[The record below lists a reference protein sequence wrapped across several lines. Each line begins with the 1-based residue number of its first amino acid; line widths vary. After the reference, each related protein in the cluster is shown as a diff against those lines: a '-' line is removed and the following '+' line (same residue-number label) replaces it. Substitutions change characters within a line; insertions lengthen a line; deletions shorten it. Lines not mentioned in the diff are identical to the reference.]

1 MVGRLLGY
9 QVVTGI
15 IRCETGLRIGASS
28 DSLEIGGLDNPIIV
42 EPIHGMPY
50 IPGSSLKGKMRS
62 LLELAEGKFNPN
74 GEPYSGAKN
83 DGSIEN
89 CNISRLFG
97 PHRNPNHKFGPSR
110 LIVRDA
116 HLTEEWKQLFISRK
130 TELGNQFLDIKT
142 ENTINRNTGA
152 ARHPRHQ
159 ERVPVGTEFDFEFV
173 LRNFDWN
180 EVFGNEEVDNLRVL
194 ADVMVKL
201 EKDYL
206 GGSGT
211 RGYGKVIFMNV
222 KVDGKPYDIDTR
234 SFIEDGEQ

>member
-1 MVGRLLGY
+1 MAGRLLGY

-62 LLELAEGKFNPN
+62 LLELAEGKFNHD
-74 GEPYSGAKN
+74 GEPYRGKN
-83 DGSIEN
+83 DGPLEN
-89 CNISRLFG
+89 CDISRLFG

-116 HLTEEWKQLFISRK
+116 HLTEEWKHLFMNRK
-130 TELGNQFLDIKT
+130 SELGNQFLDIKT
-142 ENTINRNTGA
+142 ENMINRNTGA

-159 ERVPVGTEFDFEFV
+159 ERVPAGTEFDFEFV
-173 LRNFDWN
+173 LRNFAWN
-180 EVFGNEEVDNLRVL
+180 EAFGNEGEDNLRVL

-211 RGYGKVIFMNV
+211 RGYGKIVFINV
-222 KVDGKPYDIDTR
+222 KVDGKPYDIHTQM
-234 SFIEDGEQ
+234 IIADGEQ